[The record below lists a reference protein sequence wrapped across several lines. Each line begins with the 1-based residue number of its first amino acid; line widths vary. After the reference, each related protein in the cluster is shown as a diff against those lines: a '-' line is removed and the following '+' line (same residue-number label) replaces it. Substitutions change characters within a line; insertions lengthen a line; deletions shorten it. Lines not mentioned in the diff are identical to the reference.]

1 MTIFTILAESTGL
14 TGGAVPTIDQIAEQ
28 FGFDW
33 WKLLSQA
40 ISFSIV
46 VFVLNKYAYG
56 PILDVLAERRKKI
69 ADGLAAAEEMKKQL
83 AAAQAQASDLLDKA
97 NAQAQKSIDEARAAA
112 KALGE
117 KESQRAIMEA
127 EQIVNKA
134 REATQREHAKM
145 LADLKKEVARLV
157 IETTSKV
164 TGKVLSDADQRRL
177 SDEAAKQL
185 AA

>member
-1 MTIFTILAESTGL
+1 MTLFSILAATAT
-14 TGGAVPTIDQIAEQ
+14 TGGPVQQIAEQ
-28 FGFDW
+28 FGVDW
-33 WKLLSQA
+33 FKLISQM

-46 VFVLNKYAYG
+46 VFVLQKYAYK

-69 ADGLAAAEEMKKQL
+69 ADGLANAEESKKQL
-83 AAAQAQASDLLDKA
+83 AAAQQQVEEILARA

-112 KALGE
+112 KSLGE

-127 EQIVNKA
+127 EQIINKA

-157 IETTSKV
+157 IETTKTV

-177 SDEAAKQL
+177 SEEAAKQL

>member
-1 MTIFTILAESTGL
+1 MTLLTLLAAAAPAA
-14 TGGAVPTIDQIAEQ
+14 GGPVQQIAEQ
-28 FGFDW
+28 FGVDW

-46 VFVLNKYAYG
+46 VFVLNKYAYK
-56 PILDVLAERRKKI
+56 PILDVLAERRQKI
-69 ADGLAAAEEMKKQL
+69 AAGLAAAEEMKKQL
-83 AAAQAQASDLLDKA
+83 AAAQQQVEDILTKA
-97 NAQAQKSIDEARAAA
+97 NAQAQKSIDDARAAA
-112 KALGE
+112 KSLGE

-127 EQIVNKA
+127 EQIINKA
-134 REATQREHAKM
+134 REATQREHNKM
-145 LADLKKEVARLV
+145 LAELKKEVARLV

-177 SDEAAKQL
+177 SEEAAKQL

>member
-1 MTIFTILAESTGL
+1 MTLFTVLAAA
-14 TGGAVPTIDQIAEQ
+14 AVDPAAGPVHQIAQQ
-28 FGFDW
+28 FGVDW

-83 AAAQAQASDLLDKA
+83 AAAQEQASDILAKA
-97 NAQAQKSIDEARAAA
+97 SAQAQKSIDDAKAAA
-112 KALGE
+112 KALQE

-134 REATQREHAKM
+134 REATQREHNKM

-157 IETTSKV
+157 IQTTKTV

-177 SDEAAKQL
+177 SEEAAKQL